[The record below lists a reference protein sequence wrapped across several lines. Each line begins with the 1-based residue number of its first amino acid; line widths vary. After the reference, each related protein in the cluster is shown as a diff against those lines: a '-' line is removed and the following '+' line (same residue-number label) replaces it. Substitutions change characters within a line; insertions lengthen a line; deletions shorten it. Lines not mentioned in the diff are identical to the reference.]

1 MKKWY
6 LIGILIAAVL
16 IGGYITAQILYPGE
30 LAVFLDL
37 GPAGKAPQPV
47 RAVSSSS
54 FSHVVRM
61 TIHGEE
67 RLTGPI
73 LSADLLADA
82 DGQAYGIE
90 LENPI
95 TISASGEDLA
105 SEGGLWNMSY
115 ATQGG
120 HTFPT
125 LSAVRYRDRG
135 SRAAVG
141 AAGGTLIAA
150 CSTTSENTLPIETP
164 LPDDELPV
172 KLPDNPSTDRT
183 TPAPVPE
190 PATMV
195 LFGIGLSGM
204 GLLSHKKG

>member
-16 IGGYITAQILYPGE
+16 IVVYISAQILYPGE

-54 FSHVVRM
+54 FSQVRM

-67 RLTGPI
+67 RLAGPI

-82 DGQAYGIE
+82 DGQTYGIE

-95 TISASGEDLA
+95 AFSATGEDLA
-105 SEGGLWNMSY
+105 SEGGAWDMSY
-115 ATQGG
+115 ATRVGQ
-120 HTFPT
+120 TFPT
-125 LSAVRYRDRG
+125 LSAVRYLGRG
-135 SRAAVG
+135 SRAAAG
-141 AAGGTLIAA
+141 AAGGTLMAA
-150 CSTTSENTLPIETP
+150 CSTTSENTPPIETP
-164 LPDDELPV
+164 LPDDERPV
-172 KLPDNPSTDRT
+172 KLPDDPSTDST

-195 LFGIGLSGM
+195 LFGIGLGGM
-204 GLLSHKKG
+204 GLFSHRRD